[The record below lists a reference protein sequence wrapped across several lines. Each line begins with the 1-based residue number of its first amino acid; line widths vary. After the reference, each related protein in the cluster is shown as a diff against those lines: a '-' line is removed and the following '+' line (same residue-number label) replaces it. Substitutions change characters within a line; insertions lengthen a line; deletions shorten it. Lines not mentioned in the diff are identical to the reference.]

1 MKATVRLLVIKV
13 FHLKKSKDDNA
24 GELIDIMVDL
34 GVPDYGYKHFY
45 ILIKSENKNSEIYF
59 RRSLIELKD

>member
-1 MKATVRLLVIKV
+1 
-13 FHLKKSKDDNA
+13 
-24 GELIDIMVDL
+24 MVDL

-59 RRSLIELKD
+59 RRSLIELKRLGVIDMWVLFLKLIDDEYQIMQAVTI

>member
-1 MKATVRLLVIKV
+1 MIT
-13 FHLKKSKDDNA
+13 

-45 ILIKSENKNSEIYF
+45 ILSENKILKF
-59 RRSLIELKD
+59 ILDVHIELKD